1 MVRSRCALFGLS
13 LRFSLRFGVFES
25 IAGQVEFED
34 DTVVDEAVD
43 RSRRRHLVLEDL
55 FPLREGKIAGDRA
68 ALIAVGQKRKEDLH
82 LLTRVLD
89 VADVIED
96 QGVVS
101 VPALEQAGQV
111 EVTLG
116 DQELLDQ
123 KISGSEQDASPLM
136 DQVLADR
143 AQEVGLAGAWVSEGH
158 YVFGAVQEIPFQE
171 RGYQPV
177 DLPGQPG
184 PVERVQVLLQRQSR
198 LPEQVLNPVVGAHL
212 ALAIDELE
220 QVRLVG

>member
-13 LRFSLRFGVFES
+13 LRFSLRFGVFKS

-34 DTVVDEAVD
+34 DTVVDEVVD

-55 FPLREGKIAGDRA
+55 FPLREGKIAGDHDRA

-123 KISGSEQDASPLM
+123 KISGSEQDASPLV

-143 AQEVGLAGAWVSEGH
+143 AQEMGLAGARVSEGQ

-184 PVERVQVLLQRQSR
+184 PVFSKGSR
-198 LPEQVLNPVVGAHL
+198 
-212 ALAIDELE
+212 DS
-220 QVRLVG
+220 RSRR